1 MTMPAC
7 LFPSADYEQSLRRR
21 RLAGVG
27 LMVLG
32 VMGCLCYVLLLE
44 EGSALSDYAQGFYLG
59 FSCGLALAGV
69 VVLVRAQYL
78 LSHPQARRKARIRER
93 DERSR
98 AIAARSFQF
107 AGLLTF
113 YLCAAA
119 LLVAVAVN
127 QIAAKVLLG
136 VMAVYA
142 AAFLCAGVVLSK
154 RL

>member
-21 RLAGVG
+21 RLAGLG
-27 LMVLG
+27 LMALG
-32 VMGCLCYVLLLE
+32 ALGCLCYVLLLQ
-44 EGSALSDYAQGFYLG
+44 EGGALSDYARGFYLG

-78 LSHPQARRKARIRER
+78 LSHPQAQKRARVKER
-93 DERSR
+93 DERSC

-127 QIAAKVLLG
+127 QAVASALLG

>member
-7 LFPSADYEQSLRRR
+7 LFPSADFEQSLRRR

-27 LMVLG
+27 LIALG
-32 VMGCLCYVLLLE
+32 TLGCLCYVLFLRV
-44 EGSALSDYAQGFYLG
+44 GGALSDYARDFYLG
-59 FSCGLALAGV
+59 FSCGLALAGA
-69 VVLVRAQYL
+69 VVLIRSQYL
-78 LSHPQARRKARIRER
+78 LGRPQARRKARIREQ

-98 AIAARSFQF
+98 TIAAHACQF

-127 QIAAKVLLG
+127 HTIAMVLLT

-142 AAFLCAGVVLSK
+142 AAFVCAGVVLSK

>member
-1 MTMPAC
+1 MPAC
-7 LFPSADYEQSLRRR
+7 LFPSADYERSLRRR

-27 LMVLG
+27 LIALG
-32 VMGCLCYVLLLE
+32 ALGCLCYALFLR
-44 EGSALSDYAQGFYLG
+44 EGGALSDYARDFYLG
-59 FSCGLALAGV
+59 FSCGLALAGA
-69 VVLVRAQYL
+69 VVLIRSQYL
-78 LSHPQARRKARIRER
+78 LGRPQARRRARIREQ
-93 DERSR
+93 DERSHT
-98 AIAARSFQF
+98 IAAHACQF

-127 QIAAKVLLG
+127 HTIAMVLLT

-142 AAFLCAGVVLSK
+142 AAFVCAGVVLSK

>member
-1 MTMPAC
+1 MPGTSIWA
-7 LFPSADYEQSLRRR
+7 SAAAWSWRG
-21 RLAGVG
+21 AV
-27 LMVLG
+27 
-32 VMGCLCYVLLLE
+32 VLLR
-44 EGSALSDYAQGFYLG
+44 S
-59 FSCGLALAGV
+59 
-69 VVLVRAQYL
+69 QYL
-78 LSHPQARRKARIRER
+78 LGHPQARRKARIREQ

-98 AIAARSFQF
+98 TIAAHACQF

-127 QIAAKVLLG
+127 HTIAMVLLT

-142 AAFLCAGVVLSK
+142 AAFVCAGVVLSK

>member
-1 MTMPAC
+1 MLC
-7 LFPSADYEQSLRRR
+7 QFFGCADYGRSLRRR
-21 RLAGVG
+21 RLAGAG
-27 LMVLG
+27 LLALG
-32 VMGCLCYVLLLE
+32 ALGCLCYVLLLQK
-44 EGSALSDYAQGFYLG
+44 GSALSDYARGFYLG

-78 LSHPQARRKARIRER
+78 LSHPQAQKRARVRER

>member
-7 LFPSADYEQSLRRR
+7 LFPSADYERSLRRR
-21 RLAGVG
+21 RLAGFG
-27 LMVLG
+27 LMALG
-32 VMGCLCYVLLLE
+32 ALGCLCYVLFLR
-44 EGSALSDYAQGFYLG
+44 EGGALSDYARDFYLG
-59 FSCGLALAGV
+59 FSCGLVLAGA
-69 VVLVRAQYL
+69 VVLLRSQYL
-78 LSHPQARRKARIRER
+78 LGHPQARRKARIREQ

-98 AIAARSFQF
+98 TIAAHACQF

-127 QIAAKVLLG
+127 HTIAMVLLT

-142 AAFLCAGVVLSK
+142 AAFVCAGVVLSK